1 MPKDPSWHSYHSL
14 PLKRC
19 DRKVTECLVAYLAK
33 FFLSRWCMDSWRFC
47 FHLSLHSPLYSL
59 ICIVLHEHIQK
70 HVANICRHS
79 DLNIFTDIIW
89 LILSLHSFAGHA
101 RPWCEGYEGRCTKR
115 CTLYCVLPR
124 RHLLFGPLYLSIF
137 EKGGG
142 VQTIAKINV
151 SEESCARTCLN
162 QATSPSD
169 EGLLQFSLAGIS
181 KFREFGATVV
191 RFLEERLPLDLQQ
204 DFSE

>member
-1 MPKDPSWHSYHSL
+1 M
-14 PLKRC
+14 
-19 DRKVTECLVAYLAK
+19 
-33 FFLSRWCMDSWRFC
+33 
-47 FHLSLHSPLYSL
+47 
-59 ICIVLHEHIQK
+59 
-70 HVANICRHS
+70 
-79 DLNIFTDIIW
+79 
-89 LILSLHSFAGHA
+89 HSFAGHA
-101 RPWCEGYEGRCTKR
+101 RPRCEGYDGRCTKR

-142 VQTIAKINV
+142 VQTNAKINV
-151 SEESCARTCLN
+151 SEESCARTCIN

-169 EGLLQFSLAGIS
+169 EGLLQFLLAGIS

-204 DFSE
+204 DFSESICVNVLVDTVRMC